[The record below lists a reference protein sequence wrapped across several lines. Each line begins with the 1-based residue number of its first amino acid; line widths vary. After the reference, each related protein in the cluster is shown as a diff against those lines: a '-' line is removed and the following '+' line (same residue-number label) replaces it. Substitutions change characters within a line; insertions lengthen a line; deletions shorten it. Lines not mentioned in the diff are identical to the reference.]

1 MPINRSWPDA
11 RSFLQASRQSFRVG
25 AIDLVECGAEWSR
38 ERKATREESQALGTV
53 LKTVRQVGSPLGFR
67 VVIAVTGGVR
77 GSGLRRGRIFRVR
90 VVTDGVR
97 VQLEGEGGLRRK
109 LCAYGWGFL
118 IGLWNR
124 SRNRSRDLSSAAGTA
139 CGTGVFRVRARGNAE
154 IVPSFPPTNNQCFG
168 ALSWEILS
176 SRFFPGAPV
185 LLLPTMLSCPSR
197 RCRNVAR
204 CVWSGITTRYG
215 AVLPAWCCFFFFFT

>member
-1 MPINRSWPDA
+1 MDRTIATTQTRYHHYHHHHTTFATSPHSAGTPAVFVVLIVVGGGWV
-11 RSFLQASRQSFRVG
+11 RV
-25 AIDLVECGAEWSR
+25 
-38 ERKATREESQALGTV
+38 
-53 LKTVRQVGSPLGFR
+53 
-67 VVIAVTGGVR
+67 
-77 GSGLRRGRIFRVR
+77 SGLRRGRIFRVR

-124 SRNRSRDLSSAAGTA
+124 SRNRSRDLSLAAGTA

-204 CVWSGITTRYG
+204 CVWSGITTSLR
-215 AVLPAWCCFFFFFT
+215 CCLACLMLLFFFFTQIMPVELSRSLRCERRSSGW